1 MIVFGSNGFDAVQVP
16 VSQTTLKTLYI
27 FVEIAIDPLHLSLS
41 VRRNFPS
48 DRTAFQRTIL
58 ERQSAE
64 VVSQSNV
71 DKGKGRI
78 EIGIEGEE
86 SWDAVPV
93 VHKTKIALVST
104 VQFISAV
111 HALREALE
119 EALPSLPTG
128 VGAGSN
134 GDKETVKPGKA
145 DLLRLK
151 AEEVG
156 VWRGAY
162 EIVIPQAKPLSPG
175 EVLGCTAPKL
185 DDDVD
190 ALM

>member
-1 MIVFGSNGFDAVQVP
+1 LIEAYLVTSIVP

-27 FVEIAIDPLHLSLS
+27 FVEIAIDPLHLGLS

-48 DRTAFQRTIL
+48 EKEAFQRSIV
-58 ERQSAE
+58 ERLSASSSSTQNE
-64 VVSQSNV
+64 
-71 DKGKGRI
+71 KGKGRL
-78 EIGIEGEE
+78 EIGIEGEQVE
-86 SWDAVPV
+86 MLQR
-93 VHKTKIALVST
+93 KTKIALVST

-111 HALREALE
+111 HSLREALE
-119 EALPSLPTG
+119 EALPELKSAAEESTTEKT
-128 VGAGSN
+128 S
-134 GDKETVKPGKA
+134 
-145 DLLRLK
+145 LLRMK

-162 EIVIPQAKPLSPG
+162 EIVIPQSKPLSPG

-185 DDDVD
+185 DSDVD